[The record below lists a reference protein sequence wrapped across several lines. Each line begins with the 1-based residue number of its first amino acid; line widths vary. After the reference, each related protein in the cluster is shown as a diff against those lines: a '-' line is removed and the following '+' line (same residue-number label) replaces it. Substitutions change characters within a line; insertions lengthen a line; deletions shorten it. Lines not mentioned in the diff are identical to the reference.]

1 MTEKP
6 TQSTATLWA
15 RFRFSVIGSLLSA
28 PPPRGELKSAIQ
40 SLAEKIWTHP
50 VTGRD
55 VQYAAT
61 TIERWYYKARNEQE
75 DPVRVL
81 AARCP
86 QRFRQG
92 VRWIKAYRASAH
104 AVPRPSALELPT
116 ALRQPGKCRERRPF
130 ARAAMLLLHR
140 KTFHADPWDGA
151 QATAAKKAPGRRACS
166 PPP

>member
-28 PPPRGELKSAIQ
+28 PLRAENSNQPSNRWPKKSGRIRSPDRMCSMPPPRSNVGTTRRETNRRIRFGCCSAL
-40 SLAEKIWTHP
+40 SAKIRGK
-50 VTGRD
+50 VSVGL
-55 VQYAAT
+55 
-61 TIERWYYKARNEQE
+61 E
-75 DPVRVL
+75 
-81 AARCP
+81 
-86 QRFRQG
+86 
-92 VRWIKAYRASAH
+92 AYRASAH

-140 KTFHADPWDGA
+140 KTFHADPWDDA
-151 QATAAKKAPGRRACS
+151 QATAAKRSPGRRACS